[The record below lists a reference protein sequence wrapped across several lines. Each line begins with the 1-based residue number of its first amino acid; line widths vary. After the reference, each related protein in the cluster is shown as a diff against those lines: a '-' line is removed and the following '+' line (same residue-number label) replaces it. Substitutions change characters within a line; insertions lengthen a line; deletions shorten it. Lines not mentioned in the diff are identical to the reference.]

1 MENLAFSFIII
12 VGVIAGFFSI
22 VNEKNNRNIKERNR
36 VRKA

>member
-1 MENLAFSFIII
+1 MENLAFSLVLL

-22 VNEKNNRNIKERNR
+22 VNEKNNKNVKERNR